1 MSVPMSIRF
10 DADVLARLRRRA
22 SGLPGATPSGVAQ
35 QLIDEGLRMGEFPG
49 IVFKDGP
56 TGRRAAIVA
65 GPDIWEVIT
74 FLAESD
80 ERGELAIE
88 AAAEMLAL
96 PQARIRVAIDYYT
109 AYAAEIDAEI
119 RAAEAASRAA
129 EAAWRSR
136 RELLA

>member
-1 MSVPMSIRF
+1 
-10 DADVLARLRRRA
+10 
-22 SGLPGATPSGVAQ
+22 
-35 QLIDEGLRMGEFPG
+35 MGDFPG